1 MIELKLGC
9 NRKMKFERIVS
20 KGIASNSYF
29 IAADNEA
36 AVIDPRRD
44 VDIYLEFAQKYN
56 VKITKIFDTHRNED
70 FVNGS
75 PQLAYFTDAKIY
87 HGHKL
92 DFKYGEPVKEG
103 DKFQVDELEFE
114 IQETPGHTP
123 ESISI
128 LLKAESNPTEPFM
141 IFTGDTLF
149 AGDVGRI
156 DFYRDA
162 TKQLEAANWL
172 FESIFNKILKLNDGT
187 IILPAHGAGSIC
199 GGGITSLPFTTVGY
213 EKLTN
218 PMLQLKRDEFI
229 DYKSKEKFEIAPN
242 MSVLEKLNLE
252 GAPILKSSIKPKAL
266 TIDDVKN
273 FMQEGAQIIDVRE
286 PESYAGGHIPNTIS
300 IWKNGLPTHA
310 LWFLNYSDPIV
321 LIKSTH
327 QDVDQSVRYLIRLG
341 FDKIVGY
348 LRGFRNWYMKGEKY
362 EETLV
367 WSVHDLKEHLD
378 DEDLYVLDVRTNH
391 SVEENGKIKGSHNVF
406 LGNLPEKIS
415 EIPKDKKIAVYCDS
429 GFKTFSGVSYLLKN
443 KFKDVIG
450 VFGSMS
456 AWKNAGYPVEDDK

>member
-1 MIELKLGC
+1 
-9 NRKMKFERIVS
+9 
-20 KGIASNSYF
+20 
-29 IAADNEA
+29 
-36 AVIDPRRD
+36 
-44 VDIYLEFAQKYN
+44 
-56 VKITKIFDTHRNED
+56 
-70 FVNGS
+70 
-75 PQLAYFTDAKIY
+75 
-87 HGHKL
+87 
-92 DFKYGEPVKEG
+92 
-103 DKFQVDELEFE
+103 
-114 IQETPGHTP
+114 
-123 ESISI
+123 
-128 LLKAESNPTEPFM
+128 M

-162 TKQLEAANWL
+162 KKQLEAAKWL
-172 FESIFNKILKLNDGT
+172 YKSIFNKILKLNDGT
-187 IILPAHGAGSIC
+187 IVLPAHGAGSIC

-218 PMLQLKRDEFI
+218 PMLQLKKDEFI

-242 MSVLEKLNLE
+242 MSILEKFNLE
-252 GAPILKSSIKPKAL
+252 GAPILKSSIQPKAL
-266 TIDDVKN
+266 TIDEVKN

-300 IWKNGLPTHA
+300 IWKNGLPTYA
-310 LWFLNYSDPIV
+310 LWFLNYNDPIV

-378 DEDLYVLDVRTNH
+378 DDLYVLDVRTNH
-391 SVEENGKIKGSHNVF
+391 NVEENGKIKGSHNVF